1 MASKILAA
9 VFAVAVLSVGGY
21 TYWEYADG
29 SRCCGSNGATPEPT
43 TGCPIVSVALPCC
56 QEPARTSCVSLA
68 PGESCCDQPA
78 AAPSPEVLSIP
89 PREVK

>member
-29 SRCCGSNGATPEPT
+29 TPCCGTNAPAPEST
-43 TGCPIVSVALPCC
+43 TGSPIVSVALPCC
-56 QEPARTSCVSLA
+56 QEPPRASCVSLA
-68 PGESCCDQPA
+68 PGESCCDEPA
-78 AAPSPEVLSIP
+78 TVTSPEVLKIP
-89 PREVK
+89 PREVR

>member
-21 TYWEYADG
+21 TYWQYADG
-29 SRCCGSNGATPEPT
+29 THCCATKVQAPEPS
-43 TGCPIVSVALPCC
+43 TGSPAASLSLPCC
-56 QEPARTSCVSLA
+56 QEPSRTSCVSLA
-68 PGESCCDQPA
+68 PGESCCDDTPA
-78 AAPSPEVLSIP
+78 AAGPEVLTIA